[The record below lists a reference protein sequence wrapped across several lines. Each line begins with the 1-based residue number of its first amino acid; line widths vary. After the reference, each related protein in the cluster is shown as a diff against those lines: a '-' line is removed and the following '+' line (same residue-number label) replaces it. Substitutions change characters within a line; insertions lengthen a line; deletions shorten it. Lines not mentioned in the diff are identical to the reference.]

1 MLYML
6 NINMQSICIMQ
17 NKKYIFNYEKNIS
30 IQVFKYFI
38 VVDIFYENLC
48 ICINIRILIMYFYNK
63 NASFFGFKY

>member
-30 IQVFKYFI
+30 IQV
-38 VVDIFYENLC
+38 L
-48 ICINIRILIMYFYNK
+48 LL
-63 NASFFGFKY
+63 